1 MQFPKLT
8 AFLSSVFILTTVL
21 VSCEKDAEKNKVSE
35 FVKTDIAMTG
45 AQETPGNPSPATG
58 SLDVYYHKGNKV
70 LNYTFRW
77 SGLTDTIVGIHIH
90 GLAPTG
96 YAAAIVQNI
105 LTTKNEAGFPYRG
118 GSYTGTLIVDG
129 AKVKEQDL
137 LNHLYYVNIH
147 TKTYPGG
154 EIRGQIRFQ

>member
-1 MQFPKLT
+1 MQLPKLT
-8 AFLSSVFILTTVL
+8 AFSSLVFFIAMGL
-21 VSCEKDAEKNKVSE
+21 VSCEKDAEKDKVAE
-35 FVKTDIAMTG
+35 YLKTEIAMTG
-45 AQETPGNPSPATG
+45 AQETPANASPATG
-58 SLDVYYHKGNKV
+58 SLDVYYHKGNRV

-77 SGLTDTIVGIHIH
+77 SGLSDTIVGIHIH
-90 GLAPTG
+90 GLAPSG

-118 GSYTGTLIVDG
+118 GSYTGTLLIDG
-129 AKVKEQDL
+129 SKIKEEDL

-147 TKTYPGG
+147 TKTFPGG